1 MKYGFNSWNS
11 WDPLK
16 KCLVGNVYP
25 KGFFEDYEDKRV
37 ADALSTVN
45 EDSRE
50 DIQNLKNILTSAGV
64 EVIQTPAEVTLQS
77 GVIKNVNE
85 HIEKTDGRISK
96 PLMAPRDEFIVM
108 GDKMLNLSLIHI

>member
-16 KCLVGNVYP
+16 KVLVGNVYP

-37 ADALSTVN
+37 ADALSKVN

-50 DIQNLKNILTSAGV
+50 DIAGLIKVLESAGV
-64 EVIQTPAEVTLQS
+64 EVIQTPAEV
-77 GVIKNVNE
+77 KF
-85 HIEKTDGRISK
+85 GRGTIRSV
-96 PLMAPRDEFIVM
+96 RT
-108 GDKMLNLSLIHI
+108 

>member
-37 ADALSTVN
+37 ADALSKVN

-50 DIQNLKNILTSAGV
+50 DIQNLKNK
-64 EVIQTPAEVTLQS
+64 PA
-77 GVIKNVNE
+77 
-85 HIEKTDGRISK
+85 
-96 PLMAPRDEFIVM
+96 
-108 GDKMLNLSLIHI
+108 